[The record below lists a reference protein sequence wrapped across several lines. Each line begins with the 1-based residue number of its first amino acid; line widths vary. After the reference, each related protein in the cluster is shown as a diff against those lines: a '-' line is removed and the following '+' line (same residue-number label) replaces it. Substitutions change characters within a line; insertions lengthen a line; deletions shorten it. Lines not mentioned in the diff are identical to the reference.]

1 MSLLSWKSCAALA
14 ALLLISAG
22 TATAQ
27 VCGDADSSGS
37 VTVTDGVQALR
48 AAAGLS
54 TSCTGNTCDVDGS
67 GSVTVTDGVN
77 VLRKAAGIAI
87 TENCGG
93 GDVDAQVEIAAAVVA
108 ADLRQPHQARIGRE
122 RRGHRA
128 RRATTRR
135 ASVTI
140 DQETGEIYFDN
151 CDLDGFNYNGFFAVS
166 DTTLDFGITFTDLST
181 GESESLDGSLTQ
193 DVVRGDLR
201 EHGLLRS
208 HDQSRDVQ
216 RRLRR
221 ARGRSAHRQLH
232 RRCAGVQRR
241 RQDRSPTIDSIRL
254 SFDTT
259 DIAVGRGQPRRRR
272 RVAVQLRPRERGADA
287 GPELGTHMRR
297 RVDEKA
303 RSKRSPSPSS
313 PRRRRRAC
321 AVCGDANGDGRVS
334 VSDGVQTLRGRRRVS
349 AASATT
355 TATSTAAARSR

>member
-1 MSLLSWKSCAALA
+1 MSLVSWKSCAALA

-87 TENCGG
+87 TENCGS
-93 GDVDAQVEIAAAVVA
+93 GDVGAQVKSLLQSSLPIFGNLTKLGSGANAAGTS
-108 ADLRQPHQARIGRE
+108 QACDNPEG
-122 RRGHRA
+122 
-128 RRATTRR
+128 T
-135 ASVTI
+135 VTI
-140 DQETGEIYFDN
+140 DQETGEISFGN

-193 DVVRGDLR
+193 EVVGETFVSTGFFDLTSSLGTFSVDFDELAADPR
-201 EHGLLRS
+201 TGNFIGGALEFSVDDGTLTE
-208 HDQSRDVQ
+208 V
-216 RRLRR
+216 
-221 ARGRSAHRQLH
+221 
-232 RRCAGVQRR
+232 
-241 RQDRSPTIDSIRL
+241 DSIRL

-259 DIAVGRGQPRRRR
+259 NIALVEVNLVDGDVLPFNYNL
-272 RVAVQLRPRERGADA
+272 VTE
-287 GPELGTHMRR
+287 ELTP
-297 RVDEKA
+297 A
-303 RSKRSPSPSS
+303 P
-313 PRRRRRAC
+313 
-321 AVCGDANGDGRVS
+321 N
-334 VSDGVQTLRGRRRVS
+334 
-349 AASATT
+349 
-355 TATSTAAARSR
+355 